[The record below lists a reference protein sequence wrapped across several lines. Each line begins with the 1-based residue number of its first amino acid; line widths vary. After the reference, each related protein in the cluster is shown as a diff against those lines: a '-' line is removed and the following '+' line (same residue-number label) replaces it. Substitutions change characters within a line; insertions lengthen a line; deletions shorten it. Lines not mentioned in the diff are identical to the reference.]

1 MSRLSDIVSYQRRQ
15 GGSVTGSLAGG
26 IKERLKEKFDPRQLI
41 NQRGLMTALFPGL
54 KRYQAKTVS
63 TARIS
68 GKSIEKSSTDVS
80 QIKPIFENIQSD
92 TRITAKNLSILPSMH
107 RDFNVMRQNMVK
119 LLKLEKVDAATKA
132 DMYFKAASKREEMY
146 ESQLSKLKADNS
158 PERQTTRASTGSLTI
173 GNIMGNIMDAAF
185 FAGLLGAVTLAIKGV
200 YDAVEKIRNIDL
212 KVAVD
217 DFVSS
222 VNKSIGE
229 IFSINLFPSSSD
241 MERELSTLTFS
252 DLTEEQK
259 ENFLNAQAKAEGFEK
274 SGTKPNILNNPG
286 AMLYKEGDMSLK
298 GTGAKPSEKQFLDIN
313 GKKVPFAQFPNVE
326 AGKKAQRQ
334 KWESSAYSNL
344 PLNQAIRKWSGT
356 TDQDTEASR
365 NYMEQLYK
373 SLNLGIM
380 KKPSE
385 NRSVQDVTIEGFS
398 MKKVTGNFGT
408 YGEMSK
414 VENIVLHHTGDNRLS
429 SALNEFERF
438 QTTKEGKSKGYKH
451 GSQYIIDRDGMV
463 YNLAPDKSIMY
474 HAGTTSGITNANSIG
489 IEIVSKNSESFTEA
503 QTKSAKAL
511 VAYLR
516 KKHGDLKVYGHGEI
530 GAVSGKMK
538 SEGKALAEEI
548 RKNPPVFSPISMGNM
563 GEIIDSSSFDVA
575 FGSLSEEVP
584 LVFVNNVNN
593 QENITIVGDENK
605 SQDYLPSLFQSV
617 IV

>member
-222 VNKSIGE
+222 VNKSIDE
-229 IFSINLFPSSSD
+229 IFSINLFPS
-241 MERELSTLTFS
+241 
-252 DLTEEQK
+252 
-259 ENFLNAQAKAEGFEK
+259 
-274 SGTKPNILNNPG
+274 
-286 AMLYKEGDMSLK
+286 
-298 GTGAKPSEKQFLDIN
+298 
-313 GKKVPFAQFPNVE
+313 
-326 AGKKAQRQ
+326 
-334 KWESSAYSNL
+334 
-344 PLNQAIRKWSGT
+344 
-356 TDQDTEASR
+356 
-365 NYMEQLYK
+365 
-373 SLNLGIM
+373 
-380 KKPSE
+380 
-385 NRSVQDVTIEGFS
+385 
-398 MKKVTGNFGT
+398 
-408 YGEMSK
+408 
-414 VENIVLHHTGDNRLS
+414 
-429 SALNEFERF
+429 
-438 QTTKEGKSKGYKH
+438 
-451 GSQYIIDRDGMV
+451 
-463 YNLAPDKSIMY
+463 
-474 HAGTTSGITNANSIG
+474 
-489 IEIVSKNSESFTEA
+489 
-503 QTKSAKAL
+503 
-511 VAYLR
+511 
-516 KKHGDLKVYGHGEI
+516 
-530 GAVSGKMK
+530 
-538 SEGKALAEEI
+538 
-548 RKNPPVFSPISMGNM
+548 
-563 GEIIDSSSFDVA
+563 
-575 FGSLSEEVP
+575 
-584 LVFVNNVNN
+584 
-593 QENITIVGDENK
+593 
-605 SQDYLPSLFQSV
+605 
-617 IV
+617 